1 MEVLAAFNQEEAL
14 VGAFSVITNLHMD
27 IRFKLYEGGAAARV
41 RGAAGAGVRGG
52 DGAAH
57 QERVRL
63 RERDQVR
70 ARVRD
75 PVQGRVHLRDR
86 LRGGLLHRLP
96 RLLPGQTIATWMYD
110 I

>member
-1 MEVLAAFNQEEAL
+1 MKVLAAFNQEKAL
-14 VGAFSVITNLHMD
+14 VGVITNLRMD

-52 DGAAH
+52 CGAAH

-96 RLLPGQTIATWMYD
+96 RLLPGQTIATWIYD

>member
-1 MEVLAAFNQEEAL
+1 
-14 VGAFSVITNLHMD
+14 MD
-27 IRFKLYEGGAAARV
+27 LRFKLYSGGAAARV

-96 RLLPGQTIATWMYD
+96 RLLPGRTIATLTSYD